1 MATRLDVARALGS
14 ASSRR
19 SARSSARAAATSTRY
34 GTAQA
39 DAAAGKTVRVLMDGS
54 GEEVEVRVDAPVSKG
69 ERVKVVKQ
77 GGVYTVVALGTMA
90 KTYATKLEMEQTA
103 EGLEVKISKK
113 VDGPGAI
120 AALSALIR
128 ATLSGVE
135 VGMVDEDGN
144 HATPYSVVASDG
156 GFIIMSKDGVPM
168 FFASEHRTTKR
179 ARNVM
184 PYNATDSGST
194 ATPTLTVVGVET
206 IWSDRAGLTEGTAK
220 LSLVPGS
227 KVTEYMLLGFVYTD
241 GKRTYYQVLP
251 QPVYNRATSLSRT
264 VSDGSA
270 MYLASATVAVDASA
284 GTVTLS
290 NNVEL
295 YLSPSGTATSA
306 GKLKLVQVLGWA

>member
-19 SARSSARAAATSTRY
+19 SARPSARSAATSTRY

-39 DAAAGKTVRVLMDGS
+39 DAAAGETVRVLMDGS

-103 EGLEVKISKK
+103 EGLEVKISRK
-113 VDGPGAI
+113 VDGPGAV

-156 GFIIMSKDGVPM
+156 GFIIMSAGGVPM
-168 FFASEHRTTKR
+168 FFASERRTTKR
-179 ARNVM
+179 ARNAM

-194 ATPTLTVVGVET
+194 TEPTLTVVGVES

-220 LSLVPGS
+220 LSLGGG
-227 KVTEYMLLGFVYTD
+227 KVTDYMFLCFVYTD
-241 GKRTYYQVLP
+241 GKRTYQQVLP
-251 QPVYNRATSLSRT
+251 QPVYNRATSLGRT
-264 VSDGSA
+264 VSDGA
-270 MYLASATVAVDASA
+270 ALYVASATVAVDASA
-284 GTVTLS
+284 GAVTLS

-306 GKLKLVQVLGWA
+306 GKLRLVQVLGLA

>member
-1 MATRLDVARALGS
+1 MATRIDVARALKS
-14 ASSRR
+14 AGKPASR
-19 SARSSARAAATSTRY
+19 AAARAAATSTRY

-39 DAAAGKTVRVLMDGS
+39 DAAAGETVHVLMDGS

-156 GFIIMSKDGVPM
+156 GFIIMSKGGVPM
-168 FFASEHRTTKR
+168 FYASEHRTTKR
-179 ARNVM
+179 AHNAM
-184 PYNATDSGST
+184 PYSPTDSSWT
-194 ATPTLTVVGVET
+194 TEPPLTVVGVET
-206 IWSDRAGLTEGTAK
+206 IWSDSAGLTEGAAK
-220 LSLVPGS
+220 LSLAGA
-227 KVTEYMLLGFVYTD
+227 KVTDYMLLGFVYTD

-264 VSDGSA
+264 VSDGAA
-270 MYLASATVAVDASA
+270 MYVASATVAVDASA

-306 GKLKLVQVLGWA
+306 GKLKLTKVLGWA